1 MAVPVARSAAAAWL
15 TLALHCACGGGPD
28 APAAPPTPA
37 ADGASGPIESGE
49 SLEQE
54 WFTDAAA
61 ESGLDFVHFSGA
73 SGELLFPEIMG
84 SGVALLD
91 YDNDGDLDAY
101 FAQGRML
108 AADPTVS
115 QALFPVEGPLPPS
128 GRLYRN
134 DLRVDPDGTRTP
146 RFADV
151 TAASGIAADGY
162 GMGVAA
168 GDIDNDGW
176 GVSAAFVDYD
186 RDGWLDLYV
195 GNYVHYS
202 VDTDITCPSTT
213 GGRDYCPPRVYRA
226 QPDRLYRNQ
235 GGE

>member
-61 ESGLDFVHFSGA
+61 ERGLDFVHFSGA
-73 SGELLFPEIMG
+73 SGELLFPAIIG
-84 SGVALLD
+84 PGVALLD
-91 YDNDGDLDAY
+91 YDNDGNLDAY

-115 QALFPVEGPLPPS
+115 QACFPSKDRCRPP
-128 GRLYRN
+128 GGCT
-134 DLRVDPDGTRTP
+134 GTTCGWIRT
-146 RFADV
+146 A
-151 TAASGIAADGY
+151 
-162 GMGVAA
+162 
-168 GDIDNDGW
+168 
-176 GVSAAFVDYD
+176 
-186 RDGWLDLYV
+186 
-195 GNYVHYS
+195 
-202 VDTDITCPSTT
+202 
-213 GGRDYCPPRVYRA
+213 RA
-226 QPDRLYRNQ
+226 RRGSPM
-235 GGE
+235 

>member
-28 APAAPPTPA
+28 APPPPPTPA

-115 QALFPVEGPLPPS
+115 QACFPSKDRCRPP
-128 GRLYRN
+128 GGCT
-134 DLRVDPDGTRTP
+134 GTTCGWIRT
-146 RFADV
+146 A
-151 TAASGIAADGY
+151 
-162 GMGVAA
+162 
-168 GDIDNDGW
+168 
-176 GVSAAFVDYD
+176 
-186 RDGWLDLYV
+186 
-195 GNYVHYS
+195 
-202 VDTDITCPSTT
+202 
-213 GGRDYCPPRVYRA
+213 RA
-226 QPDRLYRNQ
+226 RCGSPM
-235 GGE
+235 

>member
-1 MAVPVARSAAAAWL
+1 M
-15 TLALHCACGGGPD
+15 
-28 APAAPPTPA
+28 
-37 ADGASGPIESGE
+37 
-49 SLEQE
+49 
-54 WFTDAAA
+54 
-61 ESGLDFVHFSGA
+61 
-73 SGELLFPEIMG
+73 
-84 SGVALLD
+84 
-91 YDNDGDLDAY
+91 
-101 FAQGRML
+101 
-108 AADPTVS
+108 
-115 QALFPVEGPLPPS
+115 
-128 GRLYRN
+128 
-134 DLRVDPDGTRTP
+134 DPDGTRTP